1 MRLDAEDREVT
12 LPVLPLLV
20 FSAETCVVT
29 LCTVRTIFIARGRKG
44 PAALIGFFEV
54 SIWLFAIG
62 KVMQNLGRPDCYLA
76 FAFGFS
82 LGNYL
87 GVFIERKLAF
97 GTVAVHITTRKEV
110 GELVENL
117 RSANYG
123 VTTLDAHG
131 ATGPASVVFT
141 VVNRKDLDNVQGI
154 IESFDDRAFY
164 SVGDLQTAAQG
175 IFPRFSRGEMS
186 ALLTPLKLLRHVKAV
201 SASGLSELPTP
212 TVAGRR
218 NPQAITHGSDCLRC
232 PTDPGHHLVVG

>member
-1 MRLDAEDREVT
+1 M
-12 LPVLPLLV
+12 PLLV
-20 FSAETCVVT
+20 FCAETCVVT

-87 GVFIERKLAF
+87 GVLIERKLAL
-97 GTVAVHITTRKEV
+97 GTVAVHITTRQEV
-110 GELVENL
+110 GELVESL

-123 VTTLDAHG
+123 VTTLDAQG
-131 ATGPASVVFT
+131 TTGPARVVFT
-141 VVNRKDLDNVQGI
+141 VVKRKELDNVQKI
-154 IESFDDRAFY
+154 IKSFDDRAFY
-164 SVGDLQTAAQG
+164 SVGDLQTAARG
-175 IFPRFSRGEMS
+175 VFPSFSRGEMS
-186 ALLTPLKLLRHVKAV
+186 ALLTPLKLLRHLRPMPQ
-201 SASGLSELPTP
+201 SGLAEFPTP

-218 NPQAITHGSDCLRC
+218 NAQATPHGADCLRR
-232 PTDPGHHLVVG
+232 PADPGHHLVVG